1 MPRIRVTTGETPTL
15 RQARQQRKQLD
26 DLSVELARC
35 WSDCW
40 DDPLAV
46 EVLRALALA
55 QSMDNAHPAGEQGRC
70 SRRQCRRWWLFP
82 QKRCAIRGMLG
93 FCRTADPASLWFH
106 VLNGLPDSTIDFA
119 AVQTWLADCHAAKSQ
134 AVPAASD

>member
-1 MPRIRVTTGETPTL
+1 MVAGETPAR

-26 DLSVELARC
+26 DLAVELANS
-35 WSDCW
+35 WPDCW

-55 QSMDNAHPAGEQGRC
+55 QSIDNAHPVGPHGRC
-70 SRRQCRRWWLFP
+70 SRRRCRRWWLFTR
-82 QKRCAIRGMLG
+82 KRCTTRGMLW

-106 VLNGLPDSTIDFA
+106 VLNGLPDSSIDFT
-119 AVQTWLADCHAAKSQ
+119 AVQVWLTTSGSGQ
-134 AVPAASD
+134 AQEHGDGYSGQHEG